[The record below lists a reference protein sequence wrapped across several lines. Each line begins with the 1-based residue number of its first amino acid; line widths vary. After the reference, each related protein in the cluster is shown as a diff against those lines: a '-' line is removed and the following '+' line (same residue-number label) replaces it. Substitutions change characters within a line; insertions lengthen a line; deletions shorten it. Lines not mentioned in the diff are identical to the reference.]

1 MNRHSNTGSHSEV
14 ALSAQGVTVLH
25 GDIKAV
31 NNVSLSL
38 HAGEWFALVGPNGA
52 GKSSLLKA
60 LAGLSPAL
68 QTQGQ
73 VSLLGQ
79 PWTQWHRKER
89 AQTLAWLG
97 QAEAG
102 QDDLTVYDVA
112 MLGRLPHQSWL
123 ASPSAQDHAVVEV
136 ALKTVQTWEWRTRS
150 LGQLSGGERQRVL
163 LARALAVQAKVYLM
177 DEPLAGVDVPHQADW
192 LEWVRCLTE
201 QGAAVVSV
209 LHELNLALQ
218 ADGLW
223 VMSQGQLVH
232 AGKPHSPATHQA
244 LSAVFQ
250 NRLQWREWQ
259 EEGVTRWVALPK

>member
-1 MNRHSNTGSHSEV
+1 MNDLHKV
-14 ALSAQGVTVLH
+14 ALTAHNITVMH
-25 GDIKAV
+25 DEFKAV
-31 NNVSLSL
+31 NNVSLTL
-38 HAGEWFALVGPNGA
+38 HAGEWVSLVGPNGA

-60 LAGLSPAL
+60 LAGLAPAE
-68 QTQGQ
+68 GQ
-73 VSLLGQ
+73 VSLLGK
-79 PWTQWHRKER
+79 PWAAWSRRER
-89 AQTLAWLG
+89 AQTLAWMG

-123 ASPSAQDHAVVEV
+123 STPSARDHAVVEV
-136 ALKTVQTWEWRTRS
+136 ALKAVQAWDWRTRS

-163 LARALAVQAKVYLM
+163 LARALAVQAQVYLM

-201 QGAAVVSV
+201 TGAAVVSV

-218 ADGLW
+218 ADRVW
-223 VMSQGQLVH
+223 VMSEGRWVH
-232 AGKPHSPATHQA
+232 SGLPNDKETHQA

-259 EEGVTRWVALPK
+259 DEGVTRWVALPK

>member
-1 MNRHSNTGSHSEV
+1 MSLSLPTV
-14 ALSAQGVTVLH
+14 LSASHVSVLH
-25 GDIKAV
+25 GPHLAV
-31 NNVSLSL
+31 NDVSLKLQS
-38 HAGEWFALVGPNGA
+38 GEWVALVGPNGA

-60 LAGLSPAL
+60 LAGLVPA
-68 QTQGQ
+68 QGQ
-73 VSLLGQ
+73 VSLMGKE
-79 PWTQWHRKER
+79 WSVWHRQER

-97 QAEAG
+97 QSEAG
-102 QDDLTVYDVA
+102 QDELTVYDVA

-136 ALKTVQTWEWRTRS
+136 ALKTVQAWDWRHRS

-163 LARALAVQAKVYLM
+163 LARALAVQARVYLM

-192 LEWVRCLTE
+192 LEWVKCLTE

-218 ADGLW
+218 SDRVW
-223 VMSQGQLVH
+223 VMSQGRMVH
-232 AGKPHSPATHQA
+232 DGAPHDQGTHHA
-244 LSAVFQ
+244 MSNVFQ

-259 EEGVTRWVALPK
+259 EEGKTRWVALPK

>member
-1 MNRHSNTGSHSEV
+1 MKALHTV
-14 ALSAQGVTVLH
+14 ALTAHNITVMH
-25 GDIKAV
+25 DEFTV
-31 NNVSLSL
+31 VDDVSLTL
-38 HAGEWFALVGPNGA
+38 HAGEWVSLVGPNGA

-60 LAGLSPAL
+60 LAGLAPAE
-68 QTQGQ
+68 GQ
-73 VSLLGQ
+73 VSLLGK
-79 PWTQWHRKER
+79 PWAAWNRRER
-89 AQTLAWLG
+89 AQTLAWMG

-123 ASPSAQDHAVVEV
+123 STPSAKDHAVVEV
-136 ALKTVQTWEWRTRS
+136 ALKTVQAWDWRTRS

-163 LARALAVQAKVYLM
+163 LARALAVQAQVYLM

-201 QGAAVVSV
+201 TGAAVVSV

-218 ADGLW
+218 ADRVW
-223 VMSQGQLVH
+223 VMSEGRWVH
-232 AGKPHSPATHQA
+232 SGLPNDKETHQA

-259 EEGVTRWVALPK
+259 DEGVTRWVALPK

>member
-1 MNRHSNTGSHSEV
+1 MKALHTV
-14 ALSAQGVTVLH
+14 ALTAHNITVMH
-25 GDIKAV
+25 DEFKAV
-31 NNVSLSL
+31 NNVSLTL
-38 HAGEWFALVGPNGA
+38 HAGEWVSLVGPNGA

-60 LAGLSPAL
+60 LAGLAPAE
-68 QTQGQ
+68 GQ
-73 VSLLGQ
+73 VSLLGKA
-79 PWTQWHRKER
+79 WAEWNRRER
-89 AQTLAWLG
+89 AQTLAWMG

-123 ASPSAQDHAVVEV
+123 STPSAKDHAVVEV
-136 ALKTVQTWEWRTRS
+136 ALKTVQAWDWRTRS

-163 LARALAVQAKVYLM
+163 LARALAVQAQVYLM

-201 QGAAVVSV
+201 TGAAVVSV

-218 ADGLW
+218 ADRVW
-223 VMSQGQLVH
+223 VMSEGRWVH
-232 AGKPHSPATHQA
+232 SGLPNDPDTHQA

>member
-1 MNRHSNTGSHSEV
+1 MKALHKV
-14 ALSAQGVTVLH
+14 ALTAHNVTVMH
-25 GDIKAV
+25 DEFKAV
-31 NNVSLSL
+31 NNVSLTL
-38 HAGEWFALVGPNGA
+38 HAGEWVSLVGPNGA

-60 LAGLSPAL
+60 LAGLAPAE
-68 QTQGQ
+68 GQ
-73 VSLLGQ
+73 VSLLGKA
-79 PWTQWHRKER
+79 WAEWNRRER
-89 AQTLAWLG
+89 AQTLAWMG

-123 ASPSAQDHAVVEV
+123 STPSAKDHAVVEV
-136 ALKTVQTWEWRTRS
+136 ALKTVQAWDWRTRS

-163 LARALAVQAKVYLM
+163 LARALAVQAQVYLM

-201 QGAAVVSV
+201 TGAAVVSV

-218 ADGLW
+218 ADRVW
-223 VMSQGQLVH
+223 VMSEGRWVH
-232 AGKPHSPATHQA
+232 SGLPNDKDTHQA

>member
-1 MNRHSNTGSHSEV
+1 MNALQTV
-14 ALSAQGVTVLH
+14 ALTAHNITVMH
-25 GDIKAV
+25 DEFKAV
-31 NNVSLSL
+31 NNVSLTL
-38 HAGEWFALVGPNGA
+38 HAGEWVSLVGPNGA

-60 LAGLSPAL
+60 LAGLAPAE
-68 QTQGQ
+68 GQ
-73 VSLLGQ
+73 VSLLGK
-79 PWTQWHRKER
+79 PWAVWSRRER
-89 AQTLAWLG
+89 AQTLAWMG

-123 ASPSAQDHAVVEV
+123 STPSAKDHAVVEV
-136 ALKTVQTWEWRTRS
+136 ALKTVQAWDWRTRS

-163 LARALAVQAKVYLM
+163 LARALAVQAQVYLM

-201 QGAAVVSV
+201 TGAAVVSV

-218 ADGLW
+218 ADRVW
-223 VMSQGQLVH
+223 VMSEGRWVH
-232 AGKPHSPATHQA
+232 SGLPNDKQTHQA

-250 NRLQWREWQ
+250 NRLLWREWQ
-259 EEGVTRWVALPK
+259 DEGVTRWVALPK

>member
-1 MNRHSNTGSHSEV
+1 MNALQTV
-14 ALSAQGVTVLH
+14 ALTAHNITVMH
-25 GDIKAV
+25 DEFKAV
-31 NNVSLSL
+31 NNVSLTL
-38 HAGEWFALVGPNGA
+38 HAGEWVSLVGPNGA

-60 LAGLSPAL
+60 LAGLAPAE
-68 QTQGQ
+68 GQ
-73 VSLLGQ
+73 VSLLGK
-79 PWTQWHRKER
+79 PWAVWSRRER
-89 AQTLAWLG
+89 AQTLAWMG

-123 ASPSAQDHAVVEV
+123 STPSAKDHAVVEV
-136 ALKTVQTWEWRTRS
+136 ALKTVQAWDWRTRS

-163 LARALAVQAKVYLM
+163 LARALAVQAQVYLM

-201 QGAAVVSV
+201 TGAAVVSV

-218 ADGLW
+218 ADRVW
-223 VMSQGQLVH
+223 VMSEGRWVH
-232 AGKPHSPATHQA
+232 SGLPNDKETHQA

-259 EEGVTRWVALPK
+259 DEGVTRWVALPK

>member
-1 MNRHSNTGSHSEV
+1 MNAAHTI
-14 ALSAQGVTVLH
+14 ALSARHVTVMH
-25 GDIKAV
+25 DDFKAV
-31 NNVSLSL
+31 DDVSLSL
-38 HAGEWFALVGPNGA
+38 KAGEWMALVGPNGA

-60 LAGLSPAL
+60 LAGLTPASGEV
-68 QTQGQ
+68 T
-73 VSLLGQ
+73 LLGK
-79 PWTQWHRKER
+79 PWAEWHRRQR
-89 AQTLAWLG
+89 AQTVAWLG

-123 ASPSAQDHAVVEV
+123 ASPSAQDKAVVEV
-136 ALKTVQTWEWRTRS
+136 ALKTVQAWDWRARS

-163 LARALAVQAKVYLM
+163 LARALSVQADVYLM

-218 ADGLW
+218 ADGVW
-223 VMSQGQLVH
+223 VMSGGQLVH
-232 AGKPHSPATHQA
+232 AGLPNDPATHQA
-244 LSAVFQ
+244 LSSVFQ

-259 EEGVTRWVALPK
+259 DDGQTRWVALPK

>member
-1 MNRHSNTGSHSEV
+1 MNSANKIS
-14 ALSAQGVTVLH
+14 LSASNITVMH
-25 GDIKAV
+25 DDFKAV
-31 NNVSLSL
+31 NDVSIKLK
-38 HAGEWFALVGPNGA
+38 AGEWIALVGPNGA

-60 LAGLSPAL
+60 LAGLIPAF
-68 QTQGQ
+68 GE
-73 VSLLGQ
+73 VALLGK
-79 PWTQWHRKER
+79 PWPEWNRRQR

-97 QAEAG
+97 QAESG
-102 QDDLTVYDVA
+102 QEDLTVYDVA

-123 ASPSAQDHAVVEV
+123 APPSAQDKAVVEV
-136 ALKTVQTWEWRTRS
+136 ALKTVQAWEWRTRS

-163 LARALAVQAKVYLM
+163 LARALAVQADVYLM

-218 ADGLW
+218 ADGVW
-223 VMSQGQLVH
+223 VMAEGRLVH
-232 AGKPHSPATHQA
+232 SGLPQDAQTHQA

-259 EEGVTRWVALPK
+259 DQGEPRWVALPK

>member
-1 MNRHSNTGSHSEV
+1 MNALHKV
-14 ALSAQGVTVLH
+14 ALTAHNITVMH
-25 GDIKAV
+25 DEFTAV
-31 NNVSLSL
+31 NNVSLTL
-38 HAGEWFALVGPNGA
+38 HAGEWVSLVGPNGA

-60 LAGLSPAL
+60 VAGLAPAE
-68 QTQGQ
+68 GQ
-73 VSLLGQ
+73 VILLGK
-79 PWTQWHRKER
+79 PWAEWKRRER
-89 AQTLAWLG
+89 AQKLAWMG

-123 ASPSAQDHAVVEV
+123 STPSAKDHAVVEV
-136 ALKTVQTWEWRTRS
+136 ALKTVQAWDWRTRS

-163 LARALAVQAKVYLM
+163 LARALAVQAQVYLM

-201 QGAAVVSV
+201 TGAAVVSV
-209 LHELNLALQ
+209 LHELNLALL
-218 ADGLW
+218 ADRVW
-223 VMSQGQLVH
+223 VMSEGRWM
-232 AGKPHSPATHQA
+232 HSGLPNDKETHQA

-259 EEGVTRWVALPK
+259 DEGVTRWVALPK

>member
-1 MNRHSNTGSHSEV
+1 MNAVHKV
-14 ALSAQGVTVLH
+14 ALTAHNITVMH
-25 GDIKAV
+25 DEFKAV
-31 NNVSLSL
+31 NNVSLTL
-38 HAGEWFALVGPNGA
+38 HAGEWVSLVGPNGA

-60 LAGLSPAL
+60 LAGLAPAE
-68 QTQGQ
+68 GQ
-73 VSLLGQ
+73 VSLLGKA
-79 PWTQWHRKER
+79 WAEWNRRER
-89 AQTLAWLG
+89 AQTLAWMG

-123 ASPSAQDHAVVEV
+123 STPSAKDHAVVEV
-136 ALKTVQTWEWRTRS
+136 ALKTVQAWDWRTRS

-163 LARALAVQAKVYLM
+163 LARALAVQAQVYLM

-201 QGAAVVSV
+201 TGAAVVSV

-218 ADGLW
+218 ADRVW
-223 VMSQGQLVH
+223 VMSEGRWVH
-232 AGKPHSPATHQA
+232 SGLPNDKETHQA

-259 EEGVTRWVALPK
+259 DEGVTRWVALPK

>member
-1 MNRHSNTGSHSEV
+1 MSALHQV
-14 ALSAQGVTVLH
+14 ALTANNITVMH
-25 GDIKAV
+25 DEFTAV
-31 NNVSLSL
+31 NNVSLTL
-38 HAGEWFALVGPNGA
+38 HAGEWVSLVGPNGA

-60 LAGLSPAL
+60 VAGLAPAE
-68 QTQGQ
+68 GQ
-73 VSLLGQ
+73 VILLGK
-79 PWTQWHRKER
+79 PWAEWKRRER
-89 AQTLAWLG
+89 AQTLAWMG

-123 ASPSAQDHAVVEV
+123 STPSAKDHAVVEV
-136 ALKTVQTWEWRTRS
+136 ALKTVQAWDWRTRS

-163 LARALAVQAKVYLM
+163 LARALAVQAQVYLM

-201 QGAAVVSV
+201 TGAAVVSV
-209 LHELNLALQ
+209 LHELNLALL
-218 ADGLW
+218 ADRVW
-223 VMSQGQLVH
+223 VMSEGRWVH
-232 AGKPHSPATHQA
+232 SGLPNDKETHQA

-259 EEGVTRWVALPK
+259 DEGVTRWVALPK

>member
-1 MNRHSNTGSHSEV
+1 MKAMHKV
-14 ALSAQGVTVLH
+14 ALTAHNVTVMH
-25 GDIKAV
+25 DEFKAV
-31 NNVSLSL
+31 NNVSLTL
-38 HAGEWFALVGPNGA
+38 HAGEWVSLVGPNGA

-60 LAGLSPAL
+60 LAGLAPAE
-68 QTQGQ
+68 GQ
-73 VSLLGQ
+73 VSLLGK
-79 PWTQWHRKER
+79 PWAAWNRRER
-89 AQTLAWLG
+89 AQTLAWMG

-123 ASPSAQDHAVVEV
+123 STPSAKDHAVVEV
-136 ALKTVQTWEWRTRS
+136 ALKTVQAWDWRTRS

-163 LARALAVQAKVYLM
+163 LARALAVQAQVYLM

-201 QGAAVVSV
+201 TGAAVVSV
-209 LHELNLALQ
+209 LHELNLALL
-218 ADGLW
+218 ADRVW
-223 VMSQGQLVH
+223 VMSEGRWVH
-232 AGKPHSPATHQA
+232 SGLPNDKDSHQA

-259 EEGVTRWVALPK
+259 DEGVTRWVALPK

>member
-1 MNRHSNTGSHSEV
+1 MKAMHKV
-14 ALSAQGVTVLH
+14 ALTAHNITVMH
-25 GDIKAV
+25 DEFKAV
-31 NNVSLSL
+31 NNVSLTL
-38 HAGEWFALVGPNGA
+38 HAGEWVSLVGPNGA

-60 LAGLSPAL
+60 LAGLAPAE
-68 QTQGQ
+68 GQ
-73 VSLLGQ
+73 VSLLGKA
-79 PWTQWHRKER
+79 WAEWNRRER
-89 AQTLAWLG
+89 AQTLAWMG

-123 ASPSAQDHAVVEV
+123 STPSAKDHAVVEV
-136 ALKTVQTWEWRTRS
+136 ALKTVQAWDWRTRS

-163 LARALAVQAKVYLM
+163 LARALAVQAQVYLM

-201 QGAAVVSV
+201 TGAAVVSV

-218 ADGLW
+218 ADRVW
-223 VMSQGQLVH
+223 VMSEGRWVH
-232 AGKPHSPATHQA
+232 SGLPNDKDTHQA

-259 EEGVTRWVALPK
+259 DEGVTRWVALPK

>member
-1 MNRHSNTGSHSEV
+1 MKAMHKV
-14 ALSAQGVTVLH
+14 ALTAHNVTVMH
-25 GDIKAV
+25 DEFKAV
-31 NNVSLSL
+31 NNVSLTL
-38 HAGEWFALVGPNGA
+38 HAGEWVSLVGPNGA

-60 LAGLSPAL
+60 LAGLAPAE
-68 QTQGQ
+68 GQ
-73 VSLLGQ
+73 VSLLGK
-79 PWTQWHRKER
+79 PWAAWNRRER
-89 AQTLAWLG
+89 AQTLAWMG

-123 ASPSAQDHAVVEV
+123 STPSAKDHAVVEV
-136 ALKTVQTWEWRTRS
+136 ALKTVQAWDWRTRS

-163 LARALAVQAKVYLM
+163 LARALAVQAQVYLM

-201 QGAAVVSV
+201 TGAAVVSV
-209 LHELNLALQ
+209 LHELNLALL
-218 ADGLW
+218 ADRVW
-223 VMSQGQLVH
+223 VMSEGRWVH
-232 AGKPHSPATHQA
+232 SGLPNDKDTHQA

-259 EEGVTRWVALPK
+259 DEGVTRWVALPK

>member
-1 MNRHSNTGSHSEV
+1 MKALHTV
-14 ALSAQGVTVLH
+14 ALTAHNITVMH
-25 GDIKAV
+25 DEFKAV
-31 NNVSLSL
+31 NNVSLTL
-38 HAGEWFALVGPNGA
+38 HAGEWVSLVGPNGA

-60 LAGLSPAL
+60 LAGLAPAE
-68 QTQGQ
+68 GQ
-73 VSLLGQ
+73 VSLLGKA
-79 PWTQWHRKER
+79 WAEWNRRER
-89 AQTLAWLG
+89 AQTLAWMG

-123 ASPSAQDHAVVEV
+123 STPSAKDHAVVEV
-136 ALKTVQTWEWRTRS
+136 ALKTVQAWDWRTRS

-163 LARALAVQAKVYLM
+163 LARALAVQAQVYLM

-201 QGAAVVSV
+201 TGAAVVSV

-218 ADGLW
+218 ADRVG
-223 VMSQGQLVH
+223 VMSEGRWVH
-232 AGKPHSPATHQA
+232 SGLPNDKDTHQA

-250 NRLQWREWQ
+250 NRLQWRECQ

>member
-1 MNRHSNTGSHSEV
+1 MKAMHKV
-14 ALSAQGVTVLH
+14 ALTAHNVTVMH
-25 GDIKAV
+25 DEFKAV
-31 NNVSLSL
+31 NNVSLTL
-38 HAGEWFALVGPNGA
+38 HAGEWVSLVGPNGA

-60 LAGLSPAL
+60 LAGLAPAE
-68 QTQGQ
+68 GQ
-73 VSLLGQ
+73 VSLLGK
-79 PWTQWHRKER
+79 PWAAWNRRER
-89 AQTLAWLG
+89 AQTLAWMG

-123 ASPSAQDHAVVEV
+123 STPSAKDHAVVEV
-136 ALKTVQTWEWRTRS
+136 ALKTVQAWDWRTRS

-163 LARALAVQAKVYLM
+163 LARALAVQAQVYLM

-201 QGAAVVSV
+201 TGAAVVSV

-218 ADGLW
+218 ADRVW
-223 VMSQGQLVH
+223 VMSEGRWVH
-232 AGKPHSPATHQA
+232 SGLPNDKETHQA

-259 EEGVTRWVALPK
+259 DEGVTRWVALPK

>member
-1 MNRHSNTGSHSEV
+1 MNALHTV
-14 ALSAQGVTVLH
+14 ALTAHNITVMH
-25 GDIKAV
+25 DEFTV
-31 NNVSLSL
+31 VDDVSLTL
-38 HAGEWFALVGPNGA
+38 HAGEWVSLVGPNGA

-60 LAGLSPAL
+60 LAGLAPAE
-68 QTQGQ
+68 GQ
-73 VSLLGQ
+73 VSLLGK
-79 PWTQWHRKER
+79 PWAAWNRRER
-89 AQTLAWLG
+89 AQTLAWMG

-123 ASPSAQDHAVVEV
+123 STPSAKDHAVVEV
-136 ALKTVQTWEWRTRS
+136 ALKTVQAWDWRTRS

-163 LARALAVQAKVYLM
+163 LARALAVQAQVYLM

-201 QGAAVVSV
+201 IGAAVVSV

-218 ADGLW
+218 ADRVW
-223 VMSQGQLVH
+223 VMSEGRWVH
-232 AGKPHSPATHQA
+232 SGLPNDKETHQA

-259 EEGVTRWVALPK
+259 DEGVTRWVALPK

>member
-1 MNRHSNTGSHSEV
+1 MNSLHTV
-14 ALSAQGVTVLH
+14 ALTARNITVMH
-25 GDIKAV
+25 DEFTAV
-31 NNVSLSL
+31 NNVSLTL
-38 HAGEWFALVGPNGA
+38 HAGEWVSLVGPNGA

-60 LAGLSPAL
+60 LAGLAPAE
-68 QTQGQ
+68 GE
-73 VSLLGQ
+73 VSLLGK
-79 PWTQWHRKER
+79 PWAEWNRRER
-89 AQTLAWLG
+89 AQTMAWMG

-123 ASPSAQDHAVVEV
+123 STPSAKDHAVVEV
-136 ALKTVQTWEWRTRS
+136 ALKTVQAWDWRTRS

-163 LARALAVQAKVYLM
+163 LARALAVQAQVYLM
-177 DEPLAGVDVPHQADW
+177 DEPLAGVDVPHQSDW

-201 QGAAVVSV
+201 TGAAVVSV

-218 ADGLW
+218 ADRVW
-223 VMSQGQLVH
+223 VMSEGRWVH
-232 AGKPHSPATHQA
+232 SGLPNDQDTHQA

>member
-1 MNRHSNTGSHSEV
+1 M
-14 ALSAQGVTVLH
+14 SAQGVTVMN
-25 GDIKAV
+25 GGIKAV
-31 NNVSLSL
+31 DNVSLTL
-38 HAGEWFALVGPNGA
+38 HAGKWFALVGPNGA

-60 LAGLSPAL
+60 LAGLSPAS
-68 QTQGQ
+68 QTDGQ

-79 PWTQWHRKER
+79 PWADWHRTKR

-123 ASPSAQDHAVVEV
+123 AAPSAKDHAVVEV
-136 ALKTVQTWEWRTRS
+136 TLKTVQAWDWRERS

-218 ADGLW
+218 ADGVW

-232 AGKPHSPATHQA
+232 AGMPHAPATHQA
-244 LSAVFQ
+244 LSEVFQ
-250 NRLQWREWQ
+250 NRLQWCEWQ

>member
-1 MNRHSNTGSHSEV
+1 MHDEF
-14 ALSAQGVTVLH
+14 
-25 GDIKAV
+25 KAV
-31 NNVSLSL
+31 NNVSLTL
-38 HAGEWFALVGPNGA
+38 HAGEWVSLVGPNGA

-60 LAGLSPAL
+60 LAGLAPAE
-68 QTQGQ
+68 GQ
-73 VSLLGQ
+73 VSLLGKA
-79 PWTQWHRKER
+79 WAEWNRRER
-89 AQTLAWLG
+89 AQTLAWMG

-123 ASPSAQDHAVVEV
+123 STPSD
-136 ALKTVQTWEWRTRS
+136 KD
-150 LGQLSGGERQRVL
+150 SGGERQRVL
-163 LARALAVQAKVYLM
+163 LARALAVQAQVYLM

-201 QGAAVVSV
+201 TGAAVVSV

-218 ADGLW
+218 ADRVW
-223 VMSQGQLVH
+223 VMSEGRWVH
-232 AGKPHSPATHQA
+232 SGLPNDQDTHQA

>member
-1 MNRHSNTGSHSEV
+1 MNALHTV
-14 ALSAQGVTVLH
+14 ALTAHNITVMH
-25 GDIKAV
+25 DEFTV
-31 NNVSLSL
+31 VDDVSLTL
-38 HAGEWFALVGPNGA
+38 HAGEWVSLVGPNGA

-60 LAGLSPAL
+60 LAGLAPAE
-68 QTQGQ
+68 GQ
-73 VSLLGQ
+73 VSLLGK
-79 PWTQWHRKER
+79 PWAAWNRRER
-89 AQTLAWLG
+89 AQTLAWMG

-123 ASPSAQDHAVVEV
+123 STPSAKDHAVVEV
-136 ALKTVQTWEWRTRS
+136 ALKSVQAWDWRTRS

-163 LARALAVQAKVYLM
+163 LARALAVQAQVYLM

-201 QGAAVVSV
+201 TGAAVVSV

-218 ADGLW
+218 ADRVW
-223 VMSQGQLVH
+223 VMSEGRWVH
-232 AGKPHSPATHQA
+232 SGLPNDKETHQA

-259 EEGVTRWVALPK
+259 DEGVTRWVALPK

>member
-1 MNRHSNTGSHSEV
+1 MKALHTV
-14 ALSAQGVTVLH
+14 ALTAHNITVMH
-25 GDIKAV
+25 DEFKAV
-31 NNVSLSL
+31 NNVSLTL
-38 HAGEWFALVGPNGA
+38 HAGEWVSLVGPNGA

-60 LAGLSPAL
+60 LAGLAPAE
-68 QTQGQ
+68 GQ
-73 VSLLGQ
+73 VSLLGKA
-79 PWTQWHRKER
+79 WAEWNRRER
-89 AQTLAWLG
+89 AQTLAWMG

-123 ASPSAQDHAVVEV
+123 STPSAKDHAVVEV
-136 ALKTVQTWEWRTRS
+136 ALKTVQAWDWRTRS

-163 LARALAVQAKVYLM
+163 LARALAVQAQVYLM

-201 QGAAVVSV
+201 TGAAVVSV

-218 ADGLW
+218 ADRVW
-223 VMSQGQLVH
+223 VMSEGRWVH
-232 AGKPHSPATHQA
+232 SGLPNDKETHQA

>member
-1 MNRHSNTGSHSEV
+1 MNALQTV
-14 ALSAQGVTVLH
+14 ALTAHNITVMH
-25 GDIKAV
+25 DEFKAV
-31 NNVSLSL
+31 NNVSLTL
-38 HAGEWFALVGPNGA
+38 HAGEWVSLVGPNGA

-60 LAGLSPAL
+60 LAGLAPAE
-68 QTQGQ
+68 GQ
-73 VSLLGQ
+73 VSLLGK
-79 PWTQWHRKER
+79 PWAAWSRRER
-89 AQTLAWLG
+89 AQTLAWMG

-123 ASPSAQDHAVVEV
+123 STPSAKDHAVVEV
-136 ALKTVQTWEWRTRS
+136 ALKTVQAWDWRTRS

-163 LARALAVQAKVYLM
+163 LARALAVQAQVYLM

-201 QGAAVVSV
+201 TGAAVVSV

-218 ADGLW
+218 ADRVW
-223 VMSQGQLVH
+223 VMSEGRWVH
-232 AGKPHSPATHQA
+232 SGLPNDKETHQA

-259 EEGVTRWVALPK
+259 DEGVTRWVALPK

>member
-1 MNRHSNTGSHSEV
+1 MKALHTV
-14 ALSAQGVTVLH
+14 ALTAHNVTVMH
-25 GDIKAV
+25 DEFKAV
-31 NNVSLSL
+31 NNVSLTL
-38 HAGEWFALVGPNGA
+38 HAGEWVSLVGPNGA

-60 LAGLSPAL
+60 LAGLAPAE
-68 QTQGQ
+68 GQ
-73 VSLLGQ
+73 VSLLGKA
-79 PWTQWHRKER
+79 WAEWNRRER
-89 AQTLAWLG
+89 AQTLAWMG

-123 ASPSAQDHAVVEV
+123 STPSAKDHAVVEV
-136 ALKTVQTWEWRTRS
+136 ALKTVQAWDWRTRS

-163 LARALAVQAKVYLM
+163 LARALAVQAQVYLM

-201 QGAAVVSV
+201 TGAAVVSV

-218 ADGLW
+218 ADRVW
-223 VMSQGQLVH
+223 VMSEGRWVH
-232 AGKPHSPATHQA
+232 SGLPNDKETHQA

-250 NRLQWREWQ
+250 NRLQWREWKD
-259 EEGVTRWVALPK
+259 EGVTRWVALPK

>member
-1 MNRHSNTGSHSEV
+1 MNALHTV
-14 ALSAQGVTVLH
+14 ALTAHNITVMH
-25 GDIKAV
+25 DEFTV
-31 NNVSLSL
+31 VDDVSLTL
-38 HAGEWFALVGPNGA
+38 HAGEWVSLVGPNGA

-60 LAGLSPAL
+60 LAGLAPAE
-68 QTQGQ
+68 GQ
-73 VSLLGQ
+73 VSLLGK
-79 PWTQWHRKER
+79 PWAAWNRRER
-89 AQTLAWLG
+89 AQTLAWMG

-123 ASPSAQDHAVVEV
+123 STPSAKDHAVVEV
-136 ALKTVQTWEWRTRS
+136 ALKTVQAWDWRTRS

-201 QGAAVVSV
+201 TGAAVVSV

-218 ADGLW
+218 ADRVW
-223 VMSQGQLVH
+223 VMSESRWVH
-232 AGKPHSPATHQA
+232 SGLPNDKETHQA

-259 EEGVTRWVALPK
+259 DEGVTRWVALPK

>member
-1 MNRHSNTGSHSEV
+1 MKALHTV
-14 ALSAQGVTVLH
+14 ALTAHNITVMH
-25 GDIKAV
+25 DEFKAV
-31 NNVSLSL
+31 NNVSLTL
-38 HAGEWFALVGPNGA
+38 HAGEWVSLVGPNGA

-60 LAGLSPAL
+60 LAGLAPAE
-68 QTQGQ
+68 GQ
-73 VSLLGQ
+73 VSLLGKA
-79 PWTQWHRKER
+79 WAEWNRRER
-89 AQTLAWLG
+89 AQTLAWMG

-123 ASPSAQDHAVVEV
+123 STPSAKDHAVVEV
-136 ALKTVQTWEWRTRS
+136 ALKTVQAWDWRTRS

-163 LARALAVQAKVYLM
+163 LARALAVQAQVYLM

-201 QGAAVVSV
+201 TGAAVVSV

-218 ADGLW
+218 ADRVW
-223 VMSQGQLVH
+223 VMSEGRWVH
-232 AGKPHSPATHQA
+232 SGLPNDKETHQA

-259 EEGVTRWVALPK
+259 DEGVTRWVALPK

>member
-1 MNRHSNTGSHSEV
+1 MKAMHKV
-14 ALSAQGVTVLH
+14 ALTAHNVTVMH
-25 GDIKAV
+25 DEFKAV
-31 NNVSLSL
+31 NNVSLTL
-38 HAGEWFALVGPNGA
+38 HAGEWVSLVGPNGA

-60 LAGLSPAL
+60 LAGLAPAE
-68 QTQGQ
+68 GQ
-73 VSLLGQ
+73 VSLLGKA
-79 PWTQWHRKER
+79 WAEWNRRER
-89 AQTLAWLG
+89 AQTLAWMG

-123 ASPSAQDHAVVEV
+123 STPSAKDHAVVEV
-136 ALKTVQTWEWRTRS
+136 ALKTVQAWDWRTRS

-163 LARALAVQAKVYLM
+163 LARALAVQAQVYLM

-201 QGAAVVSV
+201 TGAAVVSV

-218 ADGLW
+218 ADRVW
-223 VMSQGQLVH
+223 VMSEGRWVH
-232 AGKPHSPATHQA
+232 SGLPNDPDTHQA

>member
-1 MNRHSNTGSHSEV
+1 
-14 ALSAQGVTVLH
+14 
-25 GDIKAV
+25 
-31 NNVSLSL
+31 
-38 HAGEWFALVGPNGA
+38 LVGPNGA

-60 LAGLSPAL
+60 LAGLAPAE
-68 QTQGQ
+68 GQ
-73 VSLLGQ
+73 VSLLGK
-79 PWTQWHRKER
+79 PWAVWSRRER
-89 AQTLAWLG
+89 AQTLAWMG

-123 ASPSAQDHAVVEV
+123 STPSAKDHAVVEV
-136 ALKTVQTWEWRTRS
+136 ALKTVQAWDWRTRS

-163 LARALAVQAKVYLM
+163 LARALAVQAQVYLM

-201 QGAAVVSV
+201 TGAAVVSV

-218 ADGLW
+218 ADRVW
-223 VMSQGQLVH
+223 VMSEGRWVH
-232 AGKPHSPATHQA
+232 SGLPNDKETHQA

-259 EEGVTRWVALPK
+259 DEGVTGWVALPK

>member
-1 MNRHSNTGSHSEV
+1 MKALHKV
-14 ALSAQGVTVLH
+14 ALTAHNITVMH
-25 GDIKAV
+25 DEFKAV
-31 NNVSLSL
+31 NNVSLTL
-38 HAGEWFALVGPNGA
+38 HAGEWVSLVGPNGA

-60 LAGLSPAL
+60 LAGLAPAE
-68 QTQGQ
+68 GQ
-73 VSLLGQ
+73 VSLLGKA
-79 PWTQWHRKER
+79 WAEWNRRER
-89 AQTLAWLG
+89 AQTLAWMG

-123 ASPSAQDHAVVEV
+123 STPSAKDHAVVEV
-136 ALKTVQTWEWRTRS
+136 ALKTVQAWDWRTRS

-163 LARALAVQAKVYLM
+163 LARALAVQAQVYLM

-201 QGAAVVSV
+201 TGAAVVSV

-218 ADGLW
+218 ADRVW
-223 VMSQGQLVH
+223 VMSEGRWVH
-232 AGKPHSPATHQA
+232 SGLPNDPDTHQA

>member
-1 MNRHSNTGSHSEV
+1 MN
-14 ALSAQGVTVLH
+14 ALHTEALTAHNITVMH
-25 GDIKAV
+25 DEFTAV
-31 NNVSLSL
+31 DDVSLTL
-38 HAGEWFALVGPNGA
+38 HAGEWVSLLGPNGA

-60 LAGLSPAL
+60 LAGLAPAE
-68 QTQGQ
+68 GQ
-73 VSLLGQ
+73 VSLLGK
-79 PWTQWHRKER
+79 PWAAWNRRER

-102 QDDLTVYDVA
+102 QDDLTAYDVA

-123 ASPSAQDHAVVEV
+123 STPSAKDHAVVEV
-136 ALKTVQTWEWRTRS
+136 ALKTVQAWEWRSRS

-163 LARALAVQAKVYLM
+163 LARALAVQAQVYLM

-201 QGAAVVSV
+201 NGAAVVSV

-218 ADGLW
+218 ADRVW
-223 VMSQGQLVH
+223 VMSEGRWVH
-232 AGKPHSPATHQA
+232 SGLPNDKDTHQA

-259 EEGVTRWVALPK
+259 DEGVTRWVALPK

>member
-1 MNRHSNTGSHSEV
+1 MKALHTV
-14 ALSAQGVTVLH
+14 ALTAHNITVMH
-25 GDIKAV
+25 DEFKAV
-31 NNVSLSL
+31 NNVSLTL
-38 HAGEWFALVGPNGA
+38 HAGEWVSLVGPNGA

-60 LAGLSPAL
+60 LAGLAPAE
-68 QTQGQ
+68 GQ
-73 VSLLGQ
+73 VSLLGKA
-79 PWTQWHRKER
+79 WAEWNRRER
-89 AQTLAWLG
+89 AQTLAWMG

-123 ASPSAQDHAVVEV
+123 STPSDKDHAVVEV
-136 ALKTVQTWEWRTRS
+136 ALKTVQAWDWRTRS

-163 LARALAVQAKVYLM
+163 LARALAVQAQVYLM

-201 QGAAVVSV
+201 TGAAVVSV

-218 ADGLW
+218 ADRVW
-223 VMSQGQLVH
+223 VMSEGRWVH
-232 AGKPHSPATHQA
+232 SGLPNDQDTHQA

-250 NRLQWREWQ
+250 NRLHWREWQ

>member
-1 MNRHSNTGSHSEV
+1 MNNTTKIVLKADKVSVRHGPF
-14 ALSAQGVTVLH
+14 
-25 GDIKAV
+25 KAV
-31 NNVSLSL
+31 DQVSLALNS
-38 HAGEWFALVGPNGA
+38 GEWVALVGPNGA

-60 LAGLSPAL
+60 LAGLTPAD
-68 QTQGQ
+68 GQ
-73 VSLLGQ
+73 VELLGKAWDHWQ
-79 PWTQWHRKER
+79 RRDR

-112 MLGRLPHQSWL
+112 MLGRLPHQTWL
-123 ASPSAQDHAVVEV
+123 ASPSAQDRAVVEV
-136 ALKTVQTWEWRTRS
+136 ALKTVQAWDWRARS

-163 LARALAVQAKVYLM
+163 LARALAVQADVYLM

-218 ADGLW
+218 ADRVW
-223 VMSQGQLVH
+223 VMSAGRMVH
-232 AGKPHSPATHQA
+232 SGAPHSSDTHQA
-244 LSAVFQ
+244 LSDVFQ

-259 EEGVTRWVALPK
+259 EGGETRWVALPK

>member
-1 MNRHSNTGSHSEV
+1 MKALHTV
-14 ALSAQGVTVLH
+14 ALTAHNVTVMH
-25 GDIKAV
+25 DEFKAV

-38 HAGEWFALVGPNGA
+38 HAGEWVSLVGPNGA

-60 LAGLSPAL
+60 LAGLAPAE
-68 QTQGQ
+68 GQ
-73 VSLLGQ
+73 VSLLGKA
-79 PWTQWHRKER
+79 WAEWNRRER
-89 AQTLAWLG
+89 AQTLAWMG

-123 ASPSAQDHAVVEV
+123 STPSAKDHAVVEV
-136 ALKTVQTWEWRTRS
+136 ALKTVQAWDWRTRS

-163 LARALAVQAKVYLM
+163 LARALAVQAQVYLM

-201 QGAAVVSV
+201 TGAAVVSV
-209 LHELNLALQ
+209 LHELNLALH
-218 ADGLW
+218 ADRVW
-223 VMSQGQLVH
+223 VMSEGRWVH
-232 AGKPHSPATHQA
+232 SGLPNDPDTHQA